1 MSSPADQRKAAAIV
15 ELLNSRP
22 HATPLLPDTLTG
34 AETAAEILRPFGLPD
49 DEQPTAEQLDRVR
62 KLRGDLMAV
71 VDAGDDADA
80 AEVAWARLDQQ
91 TADVSFRYAL
101 SVAGR
106 TQLRQVA
113 GDPVIGGIIRAL
125 ADLQA
130 ANLWSR
136 IRSCANGLCS
146 HVFYDTT
153 RSRTQR
159 WDSYETCGNRVNVAA
174 YRARSRP
181 SRPAA
186 SSR

>member
-1 MSSPADQRKAAAIV
+1 MSSTAEQRKAGAIV

-22 HATPLLPDTLTG
+22 HATPLLPDTL
-34 AETAAEILRPFGLPD
+34 ASPETAAQILRPFGLPD
-49 DEQPTAEQLDRVR
+49 GELPTAEQLDRVR
-62 KLRGDLMAV
+62 TLRGDLMAV
-71 VDAGDDADA
+71 VDAGDDTDAAQTAWTRLNQQA
-80 AEVAWARLDQQ
+80 AEV
-91 TADVSFRYAL
+91 SFQYAL

-136 IRSCANGLCS
+136 IRACANDLCS

-181 SRPAA
+181 SRPAV
-186 SSR
+186 SGR